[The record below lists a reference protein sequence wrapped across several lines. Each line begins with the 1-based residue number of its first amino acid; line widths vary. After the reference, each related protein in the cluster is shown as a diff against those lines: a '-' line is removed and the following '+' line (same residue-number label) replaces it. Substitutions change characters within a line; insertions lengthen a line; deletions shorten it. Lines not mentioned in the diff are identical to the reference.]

1 MDSIFHH
8 SMRKDV
14 YGRIGPEDFPVTPSI
29 HIVAFLSHCYVHKL
43 VHLAADTRVCQSENR

>member
-1 MDSIFHH
+1 
-8 SMRKDV
+8 MRKDV